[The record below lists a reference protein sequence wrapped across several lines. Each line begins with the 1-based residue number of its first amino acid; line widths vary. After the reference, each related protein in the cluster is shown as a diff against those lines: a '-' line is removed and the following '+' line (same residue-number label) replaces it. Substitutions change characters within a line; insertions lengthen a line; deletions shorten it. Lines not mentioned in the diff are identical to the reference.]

1 MRKNITFL
9 RNECASK
16 NEIIKIL
23 LSDKTTTNSPT
34 SSSNYVYPKKTSKPP
49 NDNNPSDVVTRNRF
63 DCLTQ
68 DDKDDNESNVM
79 FIKSKKNKPND
90 RYNKDKRH
98 NDKRTNTGK
107 QQQKRTITILGD
119 SIIKDIKSH
128 KIKQQLGTG
137 ENIFVKSFPGAKT
150 SCMHD
155 YVKPSLKLKSDLFI
169 LHCGTN
175 DLKSEKSPEIIA
187 KEILNLAAKMKQP
200 DNEVMISS
208 ITSRRDKINQKKLQ
222 L

>member
-1 MRKNITFL
+1 MM
-9 RNECASK
+9 
-16 NEIIKIL
+16 
-23 LSDKTTTNSPT
+23 
-34 SSSNYVYPKKTSKPP
+34 
-49 NDNNPSDVVTRNRF
+49 RNRF

-68 DDKDDNESNVM
+68 EDYKDDDESNVM
-79 FIKSKKNKPND
+79 FIKSQKNKPND
-90 RYNKDKRH
+90 RYKKDKRH

-187 KEILNLAAKMKQP
+187 KEILNLAAKTKQP
-200 DNEVMISS
+200 DNEVMI
-208 ITSRRDKINQKKLQ
+208 
-222 L
+222 